1 MSSAIKVVK
10 RKDRGAAVS
19 SSDGKALSVERSGKS
34 EIVQTV
40 KNWVNESRQRRHAEA
55 ELALQFIRGCAFRQS

>member
-1 MSSAIKVVK
+1 MSAAIKVVK

-19 SSDGKALSVERSGKS
+19 PSSETAERSGKS

-40 KNWVNESRQRRHAEA
+40 KNWINESRQRRHTEA
-55 ELALQFIRGCAFRQS
+55 ELALQFIRGFEFHRS